1 MKSITIGLVVPQ
13 SADKVPA
20 EGGQMYPGVKF
31 IPKGVGVR
39 ALTPAGYDAAF
50 DGIVPAAEELAKN
63 NKLDAIMVIGTSL
76 TFYRGYEAHEQLME
90 RLRAIGLPVAT
101 MSTAIVEGLRSLGAK
116 KIAVSTAYADEV
128 NGRLRAFL
136 TASGFDVLA
145 LEGFGLERFGA
156 PGEKSEQDIIDL
168 AGRVNAKAPGAQG
181 MLISCGGLKTLQV
194 GKTIEDKYGVP
205 VVSSTPAAFW
215 QAMRLVG
222 ETGSLSGFGRLF
234 ETVH

>member
-1 MKSITIGLVVPQ
+1 MSSSVIVIGAGAAGLVAAAWSARSGADTTLIERTADGGRKILISGGGRCNFTNTGCVP
-13 SADKVPA
+13 
-20 EGGQMYPGVKF
+20 
-31 IPKGVGVR
+31 
-39 ALTPAGYDAAF
+39 
-50 DGIVPAAEELAKN
+50 
-63 NKLDAIMVIGTSL
+63 
-76 TFYRGYEAHEQLME
+76 
-90 RLRAIGLPVAT
+90 
-101 MSTAIVEGLRSLGAK
+101 
-116 KIAVSTAYADEV
+116 
-128 NGRLRAFL
+128 
-136 TASGFDVLA
+136 
-145 LEGFGLERFGA
+145 ERFVSA
-156 PGEKSEQDIIDL
+156 NPHFARSALARYTPKHFVELLQRHRVSFEEREHAQLFCTDSAQDIIDL

>member
-1 MKSITIGLVVPQ
+1 VVPQ

-90 RLRAIGLPVAT
+90 LLRAIGLPVAT

>member
-76 TFYRGYEAHEQLME
+76 TFYRGYEAHEKLME

-194 GKTIEDKYGVP
+194 GKTIEDK
-205 VVSSTPAAFW
+205 
-215 QAMRLVG
+215 
-222 ETGSLSGFGRLF
+222 
-234 ETVH
+234 

>member
-76 TFYRGYEAHEQLME
+76 TFYRGYKAHEQLME

-145 LEGFGLERFGA
+145 LEGFDR
-156 PGEKSEQDIIDL
+156 KSTRL
-168 AGRVNAKAPGAQG
+168 N
-181 MLISCGGLKTLQV
+181 
-194 GKTIEDKYGVP
+194 
-205 VVSSTPAAFW
+205 SSHIP
-215 QAMRLVG
+215 
-222 ETGSLSGFGRLF
+222 LSRMPSSA
-234 ETVH
+234 